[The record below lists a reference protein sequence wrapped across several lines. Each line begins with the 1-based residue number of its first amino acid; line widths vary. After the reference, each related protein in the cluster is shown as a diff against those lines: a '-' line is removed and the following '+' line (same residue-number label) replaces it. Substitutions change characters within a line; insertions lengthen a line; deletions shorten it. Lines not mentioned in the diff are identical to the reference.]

1 MSLFDKM
8 LTNNYSIF
16 DEEIDKNTKSKKR
29 KSPTNQKQNNNQS
42 KRKKVNEDHENIDNE
57 ITSKT
62 SYTYNNTT
70 SKSDPITSNTIF
82 KSENE
87 SFFISN
93 DDLFERYMEKEKEK
107 FKENN
112 KNKNYHQNFKNDID
126 DSTQLLTNELLELFC
141 NDNCYELEDNH
152 QNSSSSSSSESL
164 LHHHHKSYNVDEF
177 YCDENS
183 YDEND
188 NENDECFLCSWG
200 NSAHDG
206 IYSQHLQKLR
216 DIYIKNRAYVQ
227 DEALALML
235 HLYFRENVWD
245 PRVKGMPMLT
255 YTNAL
260 MHIKNFGKTH
270 TLNASEHVIESIRFW
285 SKVHQNISKSLFR
298 QDEKIDK
305 DQFNC
310 LKETQKLLDGFY
322 AKDINKLNF
331 KDPDMRIDTTGSL
344 FKIKTFNTN
353 DEKIIK
359 NKKIT
364 QDNIKKNRT
373 IDIH

>member
-16 DEEIDKNTKSKKR
+16 DKEIDKQPSKKR
-29 KSPTNQKQNNNQS
+29 KISTNQKPNNKQP
-42 KRKKVNEDHENIDNE
+42 KKKKINENHENIDNE

-62 SYTYNNTT
+62 SYTYNNTKT
-70 SKSDPITSNTIF
+70 EPTLNSIF

-93 DDLFERYMEKEKEK
+93 DDLFDKYMEKEKEK
-107 FKENN
+107 YKENN
-112 KNKNYHQNFKNDID
+112 KNKNHHHQNRNDD
-126 DSTQLLTNELLELFC
+126 NTQLLTNELLNFFC
-141 NDNCYELEDNH
+141 NGGDDCNNNNNNNGYEIEDLHHH
-152 QNSSSSSSSESL
+152 QNDSESL
-164 LHHHHKSYNVDEF
+164 SSHKSYSDEI
-177 YCDENS
+177 YYNENS
-183 YDEND
+183 YDDEEEDDEN
-188 NENDECFLCSWG
+188 ECFLCSWG

-235 HLYFRENVWD
+235 HLYFKENVWD
-245 PRVKGMPMLT
+245 PRINGMPMLT
-255 YTNAL
+255 SRNAL
-260 MHIKNFGKTH
+260 MHIRNFGKTH

-285 SKVHQNISKSLFR
+285 SKVHQNLSKSLFR

-322 AKDINKLNF
+322 SKDISKLNF
-331 KDPDMRIDTTGSL
+331 IDPDMRIDTTGSL
-344 FKIKTFNTN
+344 FKIKTFNIN
-353 DEKIIK
+353 DENIIK
-359 NKKIT
+359 NKRLTQKKI
-364 QDNIKKNRT
+364 QDNRT
-373 IDIH
+373 LDIS